1 MAQVAWVACSGSVD
15 PGMRHACCGGRLCR
29 NNAEHDGTGGRA
41 GELPMESAIEKA
53 VKYSQRQKAV
63 MNGKQRLGEA
73 QNNPGSP
80 RWMHREARLWT
91 GRRQGVGEMRR
102 VKLVYIGGA

>member
-1 MAQVAWVACSGSVD
+1 
-15 PGMRHACCGGRLCR
+15 MRHACCGGRLCR
-29 NNAEHDGTGGRA
+29 NNAEHDGTGGRS